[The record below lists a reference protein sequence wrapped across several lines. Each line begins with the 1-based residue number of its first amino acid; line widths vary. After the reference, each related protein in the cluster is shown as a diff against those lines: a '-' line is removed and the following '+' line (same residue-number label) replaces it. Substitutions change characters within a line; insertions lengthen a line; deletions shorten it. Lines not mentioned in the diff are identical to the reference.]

1 MQKRMLQLRT
11 ERLLLKPYE
20 ECDRKAML
28 SLLYNDEIRQTFML
42 PDFQTEQGAAAMWL
56 RLKAWS
62 LSDRHF
68 EYGIYRQ
75 GQLIGFINDV
85 EMDGDRIELGY
96 VIHPDSKN
104 RGYATEALAAAMEE
118 LFRMGYAVVQAGLF
132 EGNDASRRVME
143 KCGMHRIERTE
154 TIAYRGENRRCI
166 YYEKRRADAIGA
178 RAAQT
183 PARYSDG

>member
-1 MQKRMLQLRT
+1 MQKRMLQLKT

-20 ECDRKAML
+20 ECDREAML

-42 PDFQTEQGAAAMWL
+42 PDFQTEQEAAAMWL

-75 GQLIGFINDV
+75 GRL
-85 EMDGDRIELGY
+85 ELGY

-166 YYEKRRADAIGA
+166 YYEKRRADATGA

-183 PARYSDG
+183 PARYSDGRIPTGRHRRALR

>member
-1 MQKRMLQLRT
+1 MEKRMLQLKT
-11 ERLLLKPYE
+11 ERLLLKFYE
-20 ECDRKAML
+20 ECDREDML

-42 PDFQTEQGAAAMWL
+42 PDFQTEQEAAAMWL

-75 GQLIGFINDV
+75 GRLIGFINDV

-104 RGYATEALAAAMEE
+104 RGYATEALAAAM
-118 LFRMGYAVVQAGLF
+118 
-132 EGNDASRRVME
+132 
-143 KCGMHRIERTE
+143 
-154 TIAYRGENRRCI
+154 
-166 YYEKRRADAIGA
+166 
-178 RAAQT
+178 
-183 PARYSDG
+183 